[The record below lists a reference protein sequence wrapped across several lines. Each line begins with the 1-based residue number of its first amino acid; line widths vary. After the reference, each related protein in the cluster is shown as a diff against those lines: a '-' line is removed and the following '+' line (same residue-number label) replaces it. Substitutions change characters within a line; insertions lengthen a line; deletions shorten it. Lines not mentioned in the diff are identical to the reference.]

1 MFGLENNSAKNQI
14 LSGTQPRE
22 LEMCV
27 VGVEGGSKD
36 EHGI

>member
-1 MFGLENNSAKNQI
+1 MFELENNSAKNKI

-27 VGVEGGSKD
+27 VGEEGWL
-36 EHGI
+36 